1 MNTGCF
7 KCDNAQWDA
16 DGCTCEITGLLVGNA
31 ERGCEHRKD
40 IVLKPCPFC
49 GSKSVWVAD
58 NILDY
63 MFIGYNVH
71 CNGCGAE
78 TRYTK
83 DRDKAIERW
92 NRRAEN
98 DTH

>member
-7 KCDNAQWDA
+7 KCDKAQWDA
-16 DGCTCEITGLLVGNA
+16 DGCTCKITGLLVGNA
-31 ERGCEHRKD
+31 ERGCEYCKD
-40 IVLKPCPFC
+40 IELKPCPFC

-63 MFIGYNVH
+63 LFIGYNVH

-98 DTH
+98 DN